1 MYEYTVSVY
10 KWQHGGTCHITTNY
24 IAKLMVYAVYVIDAN
39 LLTILKNATEKY
51 KEISP
56 W

>member
-10 KWQHGGTCHITTNY
+10 KMATCHITTNY